1 VAVRGYKTVPVPR
14 ELNLKKPM
22 FLTAISEYSYAANE
36 VEAVY
41 ESEDNPRLN

>member
-1 VAVRGYKTVPVPR
+1 VAC
-14 ELNLKKPM
+14 EFNLEKSM
-22 FLTAISEYSYAANE
+22 FLMIIPEYSYAANE